1 MVEIS
6 VIICTYNRA
15 GMLARVLE
23 SLDHQTL
30 DRARYEVIVID
41 NNSTDQTSQLVE
53 AHRGRALHR
62 YCVETRQGL
71 AYARNR
77 GVREAD
83 GHYVGFIDDDG
94 EAKADWL
101 ERALDCL
108 TSPSL
113 PLAVGGPVLPLY
125 DAPKPEWFK
134 DEYETRWK
142 GDQPRCLIPGES
154 LSGSNMFFRRDI
166 VQRCGG
172 FDVRVGVCGDVL
184 SVGEET
190 GLFARIWLEYPG
202 ALIYYSPGIVVR
214 HSVPSFK
221 MHVSYLMKR
230 AFVSGQ
236 VWSIQYGPSSLGGR
250 LRALFGIGWSMVR
263 KSATALASGRRH
275 RVARQWLA
283 ESVAPVV
290 IDFGRLVGCMGLTWR
305 MKQRD

>member
-6 VIICTYNRA
+6 VIVCTYNRA

-30 DRARYEVIVID
+30 DRARYEVIVVD
-41 NNSTDQTSQLVE
+41 NNSTDQTRQVVE
-53 AHRGRALHR
+53 ALRWRERQR

-77 GVREAD
+77 GVGEAAGD
-83 GHYVGFIDDDG
+83 YVAFIDDDA
-94 EAKADWL
+94 EAKTDWL

-108 TSPSL
+108 TSPSR

-142 GDQPRCLIPGES
+142 GDRPRHLIPGES

-166 VQRCGG
+166 VGRCGG
-172 FDVRVGVCGDVL
+172 FDVRVGVSGDAL

-190 GLFARIWLEYPG
+190 GLFARLWLEFPD
-202 ALIYYSPGIVVR
+202 ALIYYSPAIVVR

-221 MHVSYLMKR
+221 MHVSYLLKR

-236 VWSIQYGPSSLGGR
+236 VWSIQYGPSSCGGR
-250 LRALFGIGWSMVR
+250 LRTLFGIVWSMIR
-263 KSATALASGRRH
+263 KSATALASGRHH
-275 RVARQWLA
+275 RVGRQWLA

-305 MKQRD
+305 MKQRS

>member
-6 VIICTYNRA
+6 VVVCTYNRA
-15 GMLARVLE
+15 GMLARVLG

-30 DRARYEVIVID
+30 DKARYEVIVVD
-41 NNSTDQTSQLVE
+41 NNSTDQTCQVVE
-53 AHRGRALHR
+53 AHRGRVPHR
-62 YCVETRQGL
+62 YYVETQQGL

-77 GVREAD
+77 GVREAV
-83 GHYVGFIDDDG
+83 GRYVGFIDDDA
-94 EAKADWL
+94 EANTDWV

-108 TSPSL
+108 TSQSP
-113 PLAVGGPVLPLY
+113 PLAAGGPVLPLY

-142 GDQPRCLIPGES
+142 GDRPRRLISGES

-172 FDVRVGVCGDVL
+172 FDVRVGVSGDRL

-190 GLFARIWLEYPG
+190 GLFDRIWREYPD
-202 ALIYYSPGIVVR
+202 AIMYYSPAIVVR
-214 HSVPSFK
+214 HSVPFFK

-230 AFVSGQ
+230 AFVAGQ
-236 VWSIQYGPSSLGGR
+236 VWSIQYGPSSPGGR
-250 LRALFGIGWSMVR
+250 LRALFAIGWSMVR
-263 KSATALASGRRH
+263 KSAAALSSGRRH

-290 IDFGRLVGCMGLTWR
+290 SDFGRLVGCMGLTWR